1 MACSIENTAERE
13 AEREY
18 IKASAPGA
26 VENSN

>member
-26 VENSN
+26 VQTSN